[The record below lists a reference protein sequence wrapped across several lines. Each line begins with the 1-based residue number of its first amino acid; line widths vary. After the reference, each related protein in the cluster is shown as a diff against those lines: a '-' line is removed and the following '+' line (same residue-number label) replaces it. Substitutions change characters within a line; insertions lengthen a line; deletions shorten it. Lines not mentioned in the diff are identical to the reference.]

1 MKKLSILTLA
11 TVIGIAGSTVIPVQA
26 ASVNDIREQLNKNG
40 YAVIGGSTECLE
52 GVNDILSE
60 VYKEINNLYGTDCP
74 ILPLPEGDTGK
85 PETNTPENEQ
95 PETGNKPENDNNKP
109 ETDSNKPETDNNQ
122 PGTDNKPGTDNN
134 QPGTGNKPE
143 TDNNQPG
150 TDAEQ
155 PENSTNKPEVDTEN
169 QTFAEQVVA
178 LVNEERTKAGLN
190 PLTLD
195 KEIEAAAL
203 VRAKE
208 IEISFAHTRPDGRS
222 FGTALKDRGI
232 TYKGAGENI
241 AWGQRS
247 PQEVMNAW
255 MNSDGHRA
263 NILNPRFTK
272 IGVGYY
278 QNTAGRNYWTQL
290 FTY

>member
-1 MKKLSILTLA
+1 MKKLSILTLGVA
-11 TVIGIAGSTVIPVQA
+11 LGIAGNAAVPVQA
-26 ASVNDIREQLNKNG
+26 ASVNDIREQLKKNG
-40 YAVIGGSTECLE
+40 YAVIGGSTECLD
-52 GVNDILSE
+52 GVSDILSE
-60 VYKEINNLYGTDCP
+60 VCKELNGLYGKDRP
-74 ILPLPEGDTGK
+74 ILTLPGTDSNQPDSSAPGTDSDQTDSSAPGTDISQPENDSNSPEGDSSK
-85 PETNTPENEQ
+85 PES
-95 PETGNKPENDNNKP
+95 DN
-109 ETDSNKPETDNNQ
+109 
-122 PGTDNKPGTDNN
+122 NKPGTDVN
-134 QPGTGNKPE
+134 QPGSDK
-143 TDNNQPG
+143 
-150 TDAEQ
+150 
-155 PENSTNKPEVDTEN
+155 TEN
-169 QTFAEQVVA
+169 NRPDTDKGERSYAEQVVD
-178 LVNEERTKAGLN
+178 LVNAERAKAGLN

-195 KEIEAAAL
+195 KEIEGAAL

-222 FGTALKDRGI
+222 FSTALKDRGI
-232 TYKGAGENI
+232 TFKSAGENI

-247 PQEVMNAW
+247 PEAVMDAW

>member
-1 MKKLSILTLA
+1 MKKLSILTLGVA
-11 TVIGIAGSTVIPVQA
+11 LGIAGNAAVPVQA
-26 ASVNDIREQLNKNG
+26 ASVNDIREQLKKNG
-40 YAVIGGSTECLE
+40 YAVIGGSTECLD
-52 GVNDILSE
+52 GVSDILSE
-60 VYKEINNLYGTDCP
+60 VCKELNGLYGKDRP
-74 ILPLPEGDTGK
+74 ILTLPG
-85 PETNTPENEQ
+85 
-95 PETGNKPENDNNKP
+95 
-109 ETDSNKPETDNNQ
+109 TDSNQPDSSA
-122 PGTDNKPGTDNN
+122 PGTDSDQTDSSAPGTDMDTPDTDSSKPESDNNKPGTDVN
-134 QPGTGNKPE
+134 QPGSDK
-143 TDNNQPG
+143 
-150 TDAEQ
+150 
-155 PENSTNKPEVDTEN
+155 TEN
-169 QTFAEQVVA
+169 NRPDTDKGERSYAEQVVN
-178 LVNEERTKAGLN
+178 LVNAERAKAGLN

-195 KEIEAAAL
+195 KEIEGAAL

-222 FGTALKDRGI
+222 FSTALKDRGI
-232 TYKGAGENI
+232 TFKSAGENI

-247 PQEVMNAW
+247 PEAVMDAW